1 LTFNKVYAKL
11 NITPLLNKK
20 QHIMTYFDYI
30 ARIFIATLSLCITS
44 GVAVHDS
51 HVEHVIE
58 TAKQAKISKLTS
70 LDVKA
75 ISEARTP
82 HTHSDHDASSSMLSH
97 SFTYQSPSMAPD
109 RRHHHKRILAVLE
122 EGGRHAF
129 DNANLPILD

>member
-1 LTFNKVYAKL
+1 
-11 NITPLLNKK
+11 
-20 QHIMTYFDYI
+20 MTYFDYI

-97 SFTYQSPSMAPD
+97 SFTYQSPSIAPD
-109 RRHHHKRILAVLE
+109 RRHHKRILVVLE